1 MHLLVCVLCEGLLLR
16 PGSVLLP
23 LTSGNIAMPIN
34 SRPHAAFAL
43 APWVGLI
50 LNP

>member
-1 MHLLVCVLCEGLLLR
+1 MYLLVWVFCEGLL
-16 PGSVLLP
+16 PPPDSVLLP

-34 SRPHAAFAL
+34 SRPRAAFAL

-50 LNP
+50 PNP